1 MAEKRL
7 VEMMG
12 GAASVPKV
20 VASSEVNYFWK
31 KFDFTSGRTFNQVLN
46 EHPYCK
52 NPVASTSKLDTFKVF
67 RSVVFAIS
75 PRRRLLFHERTS
87 QNVRHI

>member
-7 VEMMG
+7 VDMMG

-31 KFDFTSGRTFNQVLN
+31 KFDFTSERTFNQVLN

-52 NPVASTSKLDTFKVF
+52 NPIASTSKLAIFK
-67 RSVVFAIS
+67 SVDQFF
-75 PRRRLLFHERTS
+75 LLFHLGDAYFFMNELVKT
-87 QNVRHI
+87 